1 MCVLSGFNRI
11 AIHSPCNRSYG
22 WHQDKDAQALHW
34 CPGAGFTKPLRL
46 TKAGLTNAFVVCT
59 SQVDSESLALVR
71 RKGFVKPAPGIP
83 TSTLFIIST
92 PSTTYSHDTSVCS
105 RSTVIRNKR
114 YYYYYF
120 HFFFFPVY
128 LIQNTPDPLSVF
140 TAYLI
145 LYPRISRTLR
155 FRAVSS
161 RRRRRSLTSGHSR
174 TSSAASPTGRR
185 RCLRRRRMTM
195 TRPTCWP
202 STLRN
207 TTCGSPTSSRVS
219 GTTRTPAGSAGTS
232 SWRHYWCADRRQR

>member
-1 MCVLSGFNRI
+1 MCVLSGFNRV
-11 AIHSPCNRSYG
+11 AIHFPYG

-34 CPGAGFTKPLRL
+34 C
-46 TKAGLTNAFVVCT
+46 
-59 SQVDSESLALVR
+59 
-71 RKGFVKPAPGIP
+71 PGIP

-120 HFFFFPVY
+120 HYYYYLFAVY
-128 LIQNTPDPLSVF
+128 LVQNRPDPLSVF

-145 LYPRISRTLR
+145 YPRISRTLR

-185 RCLRRRRMTM
+185 RCLRRRRRMTM
-195 TRPTCWP
+195 TRPTC
-202 STLRN
+202 
-207 TTCGSPTSSRVS
+207 
-219 GTTRTPAGSAGTS
+219 
-232 SWRHYWCADRRQR
+232 